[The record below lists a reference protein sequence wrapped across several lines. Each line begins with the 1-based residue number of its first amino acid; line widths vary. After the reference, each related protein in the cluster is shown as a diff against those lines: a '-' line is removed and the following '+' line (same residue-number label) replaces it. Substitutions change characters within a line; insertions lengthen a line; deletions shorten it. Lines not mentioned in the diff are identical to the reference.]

1 VTKKVERNFKKL
13 VDGKAETAKVF
24 VPQQMW
30 GSAGTVIPGGGQ
42 MFF

>member
-1 VTKKVERNFKKL
+1 LKEISKKL